1 VQVSFEVA
9 EVVISRRY
17 ICWRIG
23 VAEGGW
29 LLAHSRACE
38 IHLEMGDPL
47 LEMLLRYVLA
57 PSHGVALVDDL
68 SAKEMSRRLE
78 KYFWYLQKVISKMS
92 RRMQIS
98 EYKRSL
104 D

>member
-1 VQVSFEVA
+1 MS
-9 EVVISRRY
+9 S
-17 ICWRIG
+17 
-23 VAEGGW
+23 
-29 LLAHSRACE
+29 
-38 IHLEMGDPL
+38 
-47 LEMLLRYVLA
+47 

-98 EYKRSL
+98 EYK
-104 D
+104 